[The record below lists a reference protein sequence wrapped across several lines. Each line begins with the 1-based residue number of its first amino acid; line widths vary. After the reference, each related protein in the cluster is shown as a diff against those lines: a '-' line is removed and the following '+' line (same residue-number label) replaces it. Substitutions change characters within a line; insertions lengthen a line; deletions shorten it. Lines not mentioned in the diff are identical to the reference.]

1 MFSMSFLVIYF
12 FTILHITCY
21 ISSAKLKQ
29 AGTLDGLNNIKVV
42 FDITCMLVM
51 DNESLLDKSHRRTL
65 NEMRRGNKVD
75 STDLKNSRVLKAM
88 SVCECRKEFSL
99 ALRVKMQS
107 LATVCSR
114 RYVESPKVFS
124 P

>member
-1 MFSMSFLVIYF
+1 MFSMSFLVIFF

-75 STDLKNSRVLKAM
+75 STDLKNSRVLKEM
-88 SVCECRKEFSL
+88 SV
-99 ALRVKMQS
+99 RVKKRVFTGTQS
-107 LATVCSR
+107 
-114 RYVESPKVFS
+114 
-124 P
+124 

>member
-1 MFSMSFLVIYF
+1 MYYYFCNIYFLEISSTLLYFSTLLELEVVFSMSFLVIYF
-12 FTILHITCY
+12 FTMVHITCY
-21 ISSAKLKQ
+21 ISSATLKQ

-75 STDLKNSRVLKAM
+75 STDLKNSRVLKA
-88 SVCECRKEFSL
+88 
-99 ALRVKMQS
+99 
-107 LATVCSR
+107 
-114 RYVESPKVFS
+114 
-124 P
+124 

>member
-1 MFSMSFLVIYF
+1 MSFLVIYF

-75 STDLKNSRVLKAM
+75 STDLKNSRVLKAE
-88 SVCECRKEFSL
+88 CECRKEFSV
-99 ALRVKMQS
+99 ALQFIQQV
-107 LATVCSR
+107 AR
-114 RYVESPKVFS
+114 RYFESPKLFS